1 MRTRLLMAAAV
12 ALAVLAA
19 CNGAGRAPAE
29 APKAETEASG
39 GYVAA
44 PMLASAR
51 TAGGETVLE
60 GTARP
65 GARVRLGEPRGGE
78 TFAVADESGRWRMR
92 LPAPAEPKIFGL
104 SMAMD
109 GRVVQAQGY
118 ILLNPAGRAALLRAG
133 AGATAPGEPGSPR
146 IAAFDFDR
154 EGGAVVSGV
163 ATPNAALSVRV
174 DGRPSGAGR
183 SGVDGRFNLALAQP
197 ITGGVHE
204 IEIVGDAFRSAV
216 AVDARPAAPLTAGPF
231 RAVAGA
237 DGLRA
242 DWLTPGG
249 GLQSTWILN

>member
-1 MRTRLLMAAAV
+1 MAAPM
-12 ALAVLAA
+12 ALATLAA
-19 CNGAGRAPAE
+19 CDGAGPPPPAE

-44 PMLASAR
+44 PTVTGAR
-51 TAGGETVLE
+51 AAGGEAVLE
-60 GTARP
+60 GTAKP

-78 TFAVADESGRWRMR
+78 TFAVADGSGRWRMR
-92 LPAPAEPKIFGL
+92 LPAPTAPKIFGL
-104 SMAMD
+104 SMTMD
-109 GRVVQAQGY
+109 GRLVQAQGY
-118 ILLNPAGRAALLRAG
+118 ILLTPDGRAVLLRAG
-133 AGATAPGEPGSPR
+133 AGASAPGEPGSPR

-183 SGVDGRFNLALAQP
+183 SGADGRFNLALAQP
-197 ITGGVHE
+197 ITGGVHQ

-216 AVDARPAAPLTAGPF
+216 AVDARPAAPLAAGPF
-231 RAVAGA
+231 RAVASA